1 MQWSTPGPGMTTL
14 HRLSRRKPP
23 TLVQLLSPSEM
34 VCWYWFGAHP
44 NHLTIV
50 PALAAEMRA
59 MPVTAVLKAFILFG
73 GDRIGF
79 VGGVWF

>member
-1 MQWSTPGPGMTTL
+1 
-14 HRLSRRKPP
+14 
-23 TLVQLLSPSEM
+23 M

-50 PALAAEMRA
+50 LALAAEMRA

-79 VGGVWF
+79 VLRCVVLRKWMKSS